1 MKDKAIL
8 FGWIVGL
15 LLLISVIWVL
25 IQPVQAFYLLR
36 AVNNVFMYN
45 DDVRRVS
52 QFIHTKAGKTEAL
65 GYWYSM
71 YNSNDKMFIFTAF
84 QDGILIPLGAIVSPN
99 GTVSEILPLSAHAE
113 QIFNKLP
120 KSIIQIYSGRIE
132 NAARVNFSVI
142 QGQGDG
148 K

>member
-1 MKDKAIL
+1 MKDKAVF
-8 FGWIVGL
+8 FGWIAGL
-15 LLLISVIWVL
+15 LLLISVLWIL
-25 IQPVQAFYLLR
+25 LQSAQAFHLLR

-52 QFIHTKAGKTEAL
+52 QFIHTKTGKTEAL

-71 YNSNDKMFIFTAF
+71 YNSDDKMFIFTAF

-113 QIFNKLP
+113 QIFEKLP
-120 KSIIQIYSGRIE
+120 KSILQIYSGRIE
-132 NAARVNFSVI
+132 NAARVIFSTS
-142 QGQGDG
+142 QGNG

>member
-8 FGWIVGL
+8 FGWIAGL
-15 LLLISVIWVL
+15 LLLISILWIL
-25 IQPVQAFYLLR
+25 TQQAQAFHLLR

-45 DDVRRVS
+45 DDARRVS
-52 QFIHTKAGKTEAL
+52 EFIHTKAGKTESL

-71 YNSNDKMFIFTAF
+71 YNSNDKMFIFTVF

-99 GTVSEILPLSAHAE
+99 GTVSEILPISAHAE
-113 QIFNKLP
+113 QVFDKLP
-120 KSIIQIYSGRIE
+120 KSILQIYSDRIE
-132 NAARVNFSVI
+132 NAARVNFSTM
-142 QGQGDG
+142 QGSG

>member
-8 FGWIVGL
+8 FGWIAGL
-15 LLLISVIWVL
+15 LLLISILWIL
-25 IQPVQAFYLLR
+25 TQPVQAFHLLR

-45 DDVRRVS
+45 DDARRVS

-65 GYWYSM
+65 GYWYTM

-99 GTVSEILPLSAHAE
+99 NTVSEILPISAHAE
-113 QIFNKLP
+113 QIFDKLP
-120 KSIIQIYSGRIE
+120 KSILQIYSDRIE
-132 NAARVNFSVI
+132 NAARVNFPTL